1 MHTIKGI
8 GPVLRAAVEAEAARQ
23 EWLGKQERTRDDII
37 PEFRIPGARKTLIRE
52 DAKQAFEAASTAAT
66 EGIKEVVR
74 EDDEDPGRQRVFLGW
89 WVTQLNAGRD
99 MSATFRYRRQH
110 GSAA

>member
-1 MHTIKGI
+1 MMSGRPQGFTSGAN
-8 GPVLRAAVEAEAARQ
+8 LMVEAVVGAT
-23 EWLGKQERTRDDII
+23 ERVVPIH
-37 PEFRIPGARKTLIRE
+37 EG
-52 DAKQAFEAASTAAT
+52 AKQAFEAASTAAT